1 MIRIKDIAQRAG
13 VSATTVSNV
22 IHGNTRKVSQAT
34 IDKINRIIEET
45 NYVPSMGARL
55 LAGNGSRIIGVIVGT
70 EERFREEKLQ
80 DPFTGSILGKI
91 ETELSR
97 RGYYMMF
104 HMSSG
109 MEENCQL
116 ASAWNVEGLLT
127 IGISAEDNLEIRR
140 LSRAPVVSIDV
151 YYGKRAIPN
160 VGLDDFSGGYEM
172 AKYLLKKGHR
182 RILFL
187 TPWDVGVDKARWEGV
202 QKALRE
208 YGVERIEECRQLM
221 PFAHGERMELH
232 RRNLEKYR
240 RYTTLFF
247 SSDYYAAEGIQFLH
261 DEGIRVPEELS
272 VVGFDNNSYAT
283 LIRPALTTVAQDV
296 REKGWQAVDML
307 MKLIEN
313 GGEEGVKTQT
323 KLPIRI
329 VERESVRQL

>member
-34 IDKINRIIEET
+34 IDKINRIIEEA

-221 PFAHGERMELH
+221 PCAHEERMELH

-240 RYTTLFF
+240 RYTALFF

>member
-240 RYTTLFF
+240 RYTALFF

>member
-172 AKYLLKKGHR
+172 AKYLLKKRHR

-221 PFAHGERMELH
+221 PCAHEERMELH

-240 RYTTLFF
+240 RYTALFF

>member
-151 YYGKRAIPN
+151 YYGKRVIPN

-221 PFAHGERMELH
+221 PCAHGERMELH

-240 RYTTLFF
+240 RYTALFF

-313 GGEEGVKTQT
+313 GGEEGVKMQM

>member
-240 RYTTLFF
+240 RYTALFF

-296 REKGWQAVDML
+296 RKKGWQAVDML

>member
-45 NYVPSMGARL
+45 NYVPSMGARV
-55 LAGNGSRIIGVIVGT
+55 LAGNGPRIIGVIVGT

-221 PFAHGERMELH
+221 PCAHEERMELH

-240 RYTTLFF
+240 RYTALFF

>member
-34 IDKINRIIEET
+34 IDKINRIIKET

-221 PFAHGERMELH
+221 PCAHEERMELH

-240 RYTTLFF
+240 RYTALFF